1 MLKLFIR
8 DKRGQSV
15 RAFAV
20 MLALTVMLALSL
32 AACGGGGSG
41 GNSEIGDADNS
52 APVQAE
58 SSEDEGELDKALLL
72 PDGQA
77 WIEDGTTEMTAGYIF
92 AEDGTYGFYW
102 YTWGEEEWGE
112 PGEEGTWI
120 TNDGDLTIT
129 NDTGTQQ
136 LTYKISGSKL
146 TITDKYV
153 KEDSVTYTKQDIPYN
168 N

>member
-8 DKRGQSV
+8 NKRDGGA
-15 RAFAV
+15 RAFVVILALML
-20 MLALTVMLALSL
+20 MLAL
-32 AACGGGGSG
+32 AACGSGGSG
-41 GNSEIGDADNS
+41 GNSEPEGADSS
-52 APVQAE
+52 APVQDA
-58 SSEDEGELDKALLL
+58 SSDSEGEFDKALLL

-102 YTWGEEEWGE
+102 YTWGEEEWGQ
-112 PGEEGTWI
+112 PGEEGRWT
-120 TNDGDLTIT
+120 TDDGDLTIT

-136 LTYKISGSKL
+136 YTYKISGSTL
-146 TITDKYV
+146 TLTDKYV
-153 KEDSVTYTKQDIPYN
+153 KEDSVSYTKQDIPYN